1 MGGMTIM
8 ALAEQQ
14 PDLFAERVLG
24 VAFFATSA
32 AELASRGLPGTFLSR
47 RNPLTRGLGL
57 IAGWQPLLV
66 EGVRR
71 VGHDLIWALT
81 RRFAYGDRRIDP
93 ARVDLV
99 DSMISANAVDALAD
113 FVDTLGTH
121 DRIAA
126 LPALGGCEV
135 LVAGG
140 DADAFIPFRHS
151 QVIAAEL
158 PGATLVRLSGVGHLP
173 MLEQPE
179 VIDAALADLI
189 TRCAEHLSTWRRA

>member
-24 VAFFATSA
+24 VAFLATSA
-32 AELASRGLPGTFLSR
+32 AEVAGRGLPGTFLSR

-66 EGVRR
+66 EGARR

-99 DSMISANAVDALAD
+99 DSMISANAVDALTD
-113 FVDTLGTH
+113 FVDTARH
-121 DRIAA
+121 ARPHRRAA
-126 LPALGGCEV
+126 GARRAARCWSLRATPTRV
-135 LVAGG
+135 
-140 DADAFIPFRHS
+140 IPFRHS
-151 QVIAAEL
+151 EVIAAEL
-158 PGATLVRLSGVGHLP
+158 SGRDP
-173 MLEQPE
+173 RAP
-179 VIDAALADLI
+179 A
-189 TRCAEHLSTWRRA
+189 RRRAPADAGAA